1 VAAGMELQ
9 CFQTWT
15 GIKFVLTAEPGT
27 HPDMSAVLQEIY
39 ILYADCVAKDP
50 FYELEMPI
58 RSELFTQ
65 AVDALID
72 RVEKANTGT
81 SGGIMGN
88 NTSNSRN
95 R

>member
-1 VAAGMELQ
+1 MELK

-39 ILYADCVAKDP
+39 VLYADCVAKDP

-72 RVEKANTGT
+72 RVEKANTG
-81 SGGIMGN
+81 SGGGIMGN